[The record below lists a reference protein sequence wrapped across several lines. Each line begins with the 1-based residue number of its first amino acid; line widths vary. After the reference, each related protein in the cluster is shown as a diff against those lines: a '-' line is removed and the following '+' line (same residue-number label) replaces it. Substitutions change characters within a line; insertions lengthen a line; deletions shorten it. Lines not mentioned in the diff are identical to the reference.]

1 MIQTE
6 VTNGDMM
13 IGVLRNIVYNKHEEE
28 RVREVAEF
36 ILQKPIERMPV
47 LMMLCEAIFMK
58 SPAYLLIMGN
68 KVLKKLEKEAD

>member
-28 RVREVAEF
+28 RVREVAR
-36 ILQKPIERMPV
+36 IHPTK
-47 LMMLCEAIFMK
+47 
-58 SPAYLLIMGN
+58 
-68 KVLKKLEKEAD
+68 ADREDASLNDAL